1 MIFGPEAVTAFV
13 DVLKPLVLAE
23 RQAET
28 IETHDAYLRF
38 REGQKPLNDG
48 VLGTVRAMVAQIPD
62 VDLDD
67 MRELYGVL
75 LDHPDLVATVS
86 DRAVT
91 SAILNEAWVGLNGWT
106 K

>member
-1 MIFGPEAVTAFV
+1 MIFGPDAVTVFV

-28 IETHDAYLRF
+28 IETHEAYLRF

-67 MRELYGVL
+67 MQALYGAL
-75 LDHPDLVATVS
+75 LDHSDLVATVS

-91 SAILNEAWVGLNGWT
+91 GAILNEAWRGLNGWT